1 MKYFYI
7 PCAILALILALSLYN
22 TETMDNYVTAWCEEL
37 NAAQEAADGGDW
49 AEAEAQIRSVHEVWD
64 EKQSYFHIVSVHAEL
79 DEAEALLAKS
89 LSFALEQDDAEFRA
103 NTAELITQLRLL
115 SEIQE
120 ISVKNIL

>member
-7 PCAILALILALSLYN
+7 PCAILALILALSLFN
-22 TETMDNYVTAWCEEL
+22 AKAMDNYVADWCEEL
-37 NAAQEAADGGDW
+37 DAAQEAADGGNW
-49 AEAEAQIRSVHEVWD
+49 AEAEHRIRSVHKAWD

-89 LSFALEQDDAEFRA
+89 LSFALDRDDAEFRA
-103 NTAELITQLRLL
+103 NTAELITQLHLL

-120 ISVKNIL
+120 VSIKNIL

>member
-22 TETMDNYVTAWCEEL
+22 TETMDRYVTAWCEEL

-49 AEAEAQIRSVHEVWD
+49 AEAEAQIRSVRSAWED
-64 EKQSYFHIVSVHAEL
+64 KQSYLHIVSVHAEL

-89 LSFALEQDDAEFRA
+89 LSFALDQDDAEFRA

-120 ISVKNIL
+120 VSIKNIL

>member
-7 PCAILALILALSLYN
+7 PCAILALILSLSLLN
-22 TETMDNYVTAWCEEL
+22 AKAMDNYVTGWCEEL
-37 NAAQEAADGGDW
+37 NAAQEAAEGGNW
-49 AEAEAQIRSVHEVWD
+49 AEAEHLIRSVHDVWD

-89 LSFALEQDDAEFRA
+89 LSFARDQDDAEFRA

-120 ISVKNIL
+120 ISIKNIL

>member
-7 PCAILALILALSLYN
+7 PCAILALILSLSLLN
-22 TETMDNYVTAWCEEL
+22 AKAMDNYVTDWCEEL
-37 NAAQEAADGGDW
+37 NAAQEAAEGGYW
-49 AEAEAQIRSVHEVWD
+49 AEAEHLIRSVHDVWD
-64 EKQSYFHIVSVHAEL
+64 EKQSYLHIVSVHAEL

-89 LSFALEQDDAEFRA
+89 LSFARDQDDAEFRA

-120 ISVKNIL
+120 VSIKNIL

>member
-22 TETMDNYVTAWCEEL
+22 AEMMDSYVTEWCDTL
-37 NAAQEAADGGDW
+37 VQAQEAAGSGNW
-49 AEAEAQIRSVHEVWD
+49 ESVKQKISAVSDAWEK
-64 EKQSYFHIVSVHAEL
+64 KQSYFHIVSVHAEL

-89 LSFALEQDDAEFRA
+89 LSFAIVRDDAEFRA

-120 ISVKNIL
+120 ISLKNIL

>member
-1 MKYFYI
+1 MKYFSI
-7 PCAILALILALSLYN
+7 PCAILALILALSLFN
-22 TETMDNYVTAWCEEL
+22 AKAMDNYVADWCEEL
-37 NAAQEAADGGDW
+37 DAAQEAADGGNW
-49 AEAEAQIRSVHEVWD
+49 AEAEQLVRSVHEIWD

-89 LSFALEQDDAEFRA
+89 LSFAREQDGAEFRA

-120 ISVKNIL
+120 ISIKNIL

>member
-7 PCAILALILALSLYN
+7 PCAILALILALSLFN
-22 TETMDNYVTAWCEEL
+22 AKAMDNYVADWCEEL
-37 NAAQEAADGGDW
+37 DAAQEAADGGNW
-49 AEAEAQIRSVHEVWD
+49 AEAEHRIRSVHEAWD

-89 LSFALEQDDAEFRA
+89 LSFALVQDDAEFRA
-103 NTAELITQLRLL
+103 NTAELITQLHLL

-120 ISVKNIL
+120 ASIKNIL

>member
-1 MKYFYI
+1 MKYFAI
-7 PCAILALILALSLYN
+7 PCAILALILSLSLLN
-22 TETMDNYVTAWCEEL
+22 AKAMDSYIVDWCEEL
-37 NAAQEAADGGDW
+37 NAAQTAADGGDW
-49 AEAEAQIRSVHEVWD
+49 AEAEHRIRSVHEAWD

-89 LSFALEQDDAEFRA
+89 LSFARDRDDAEFRA

-120 ISVKNIL
+120 ISIKNIL

>member
-1 MKYFYI
+1 MKFFYS
-7 PCAILALILALSLYN
+7 PCAILALILALSLLN
-22 TETMDNYVTAWCEEL
+22 ASVMDGYVSDWCEAL

-49 AEAEAQIRSVHEVWD
+49 AEAEAHLRSVHKVWD

-89 LSFALEQDDAEFRA
+89 LSFAQNQDDAEFRA

-120 ISVKNIL
+120 ISIKNIL

>member
-22 TETMDNYVTAWCEEL
+22 TETMDRYVTAWCEEL
-37 NAAQEAADGGDW
+37 DAAQTAADGGDW
-49 AEAEAQIRSVHEVWD
+49 AEAEHRIRSVHDVWE
-64 EKQSYFHIVSVHAEL
+64 EKQSYLHIVSVHAEL

-89 LSFALEQDDAEFRA
+89 LSYAHERDDAEFRA

-120 ISVKNIL
+120 VSIKNIL

>member
-22 TETMDNYVTAWCEEL
+22 AKVMDSYVSDWCEEL
-37 NAAQEAADGGDW
+37 DAAQEAADSGNW
-49 AEAEAQIRSVHEVWD
+49 AEAEHQIRSVHEVWD
-64 EKQSYFHIVSVHAEL
+64 EKQSYLHIVSVHAEL

-89 LSFALEQDDAEFRA
+89 LSFAREQDDAEFRA
-103 NTAELITQLRLL
+103 NTAELITQLHLL

-120 ISVKNIL
+120 VSIKNIL

>member
-22 TETMDNYVTAWCEEL
+22 AKAMDNCVTDWCEEL
-37 NAAQEAADGGDW
+37 GAAQESAGDGNW
-49 AEAEAQIRSVHEVWD
+49 AEAEHWVRSVHDAWD

-120 ISVKNIL
+120 VSIKNIL

>member
-1 MKYFYI
+1 MKYFSI
-7 PCAILALILALSLYN
+7 PCAILALILALSLLN
-22 TETMDNYVTAWCEEL
+22 ASVMGGYVSDWCEAL
-37 NAAQEAADGGDW
+37 NAAQEAADSGDW
-49 AEAEAQIRSVHEVWD
+49 AKAEAQIRSVHKVWD

-89 LSFALEQDDAEFRA
+89 LSFARDRDDAEFRA

-120 ISVKNIL
+120 ISIKNIL

>member
-7 PCAILALILALSLYN
+7 PCSILVLILSLSL
-22 TETMDNYVTAWCEEL
+22 L
-37 NAAQEAADGGDW
+37 NARLMERSTDEWCDMLTQAQEAAAQDDW
-49 AEAEAQIRSVHEVWD
+49 TKAGQILSDIHNAWD

-89 LSFALEQDDAEFRA
+89 LSFALDQDDAEFRA

-120 ISVKNIL
+120 VSIKNIL